1 MWAQIS
7 YDVSKIIEK
16 YVNKDSIG
24 IDIILGGIF
33 VDNILIQIHFFF
45 SWGQFD
51 STFYNNAS
59 NQNAFFS
66 NASIIIIFI

>member
-45 SWGQFD
+45 LGASLTLLFITMLLTK
-51 STFYNNAS
+51 TFSLATLLS
-59 NQNAFFS
+59 
-66 NASIIIIFI
+66 